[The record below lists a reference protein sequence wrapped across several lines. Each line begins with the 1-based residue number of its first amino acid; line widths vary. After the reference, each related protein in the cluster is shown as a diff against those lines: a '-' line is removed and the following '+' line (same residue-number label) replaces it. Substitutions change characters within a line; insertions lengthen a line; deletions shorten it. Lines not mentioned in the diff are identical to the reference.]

1 MIKILIPNS
10 NFSTKNNSDQI
21 WSQSDH
27 NLMTISPILPQSDQ
41 PHQNLTLS
49 EYNLTNLFTI
59 SPQSDHNLT
68 KILPQSDQSEHNV
81 TNVINLTKIWP
92 QSDHI
97 WTQSDQ
103 SHHKLTTISQNL
115 TNPQSDGLTTIWPI
129 SSISPQSHQS
139 DHNVTNLTN
148 LTNIWPQSDHN
159 LTKLTTIWPQS
170 HKNLITIWPIH
181 SLTASPQSDHSDQSH
196 HNLTKSDQSAQ
207 IPFFFFKKYPFQNIL
222 STTKIGQIRGSY

>member
-1 MIKILIPNS
+1 
-10 NFSTKNNSDQI
+10 
-21 WSQSDH
+21 
-27 NLMTISPILPQSDQ
+27 MTISPISPQSDQ
-41 PHQNLTLS
+41 SHQNLTLS

-148 LTNIWPQSDHN
+148 LTNIWPQSDQTDHHLTTISQKSHHN
-159 LTKLTTIWPQS
+159 LANSQSHGLTTIWPFWSISSQS
-170 HKNLITIWPIH
+170 DKIWPICPN
-181 SLTASPQSDHSDQSH
+181 S
-196 HNLTKSDQSAQ
+196 
-207 IPFFFFKKYPFQNIL
+207 FFFFKKYPFQNIL